1 MKIFWF
7 TGQPGAGK
15 TELAKVLMNNHP
27 DWHHIDGD
35 DIRRI
40 FENKDYSETGRR
52 KNVDLAQRIAQFLC
66 MKGDVAVVSLVSPYR
81 DQREEFKSV
90 MGSAITE
97 IYVHTSEERGRESFW
112 VPDYEPPL
120 RNFIEIDTSGKL
132 PEEAIKNL
140 IEHDKFFAE
149 TE

>member
-15 TELAKVLMNNHP
+15 TELAKVLMKRHP

-40 FENKDYSETGRR
+40 FENTDYSETGRR

-66 MKGDVAVVSLVSPYR
+66 MKGDVVVVSLVSPYR
-81 DQREEFKSV
+81 NQRENFKYI
-90 MGSAITE
+90 MGPAITE
-97 IYVHTSEERGRESFW
+97 IYVRTSEERGRESFW

-120 RNFIEIDTSGKL
+120 MNFIEIDTSGKL
-132 PEEAIKNL
+132 PEEALKTL
-140 IEHDKFFAE
+140 IDHDEFFIE